1 MKLIEKKLLFYQMPK
16 SNGKITIKWS
26 KIKVWLTIT
35 QLYISMASL
44 LKLQMTQTVSPLVH
58 VSFCKIVI

>member
-1 MKLIEKKLLFYQMPK
+1 MFYQMPK